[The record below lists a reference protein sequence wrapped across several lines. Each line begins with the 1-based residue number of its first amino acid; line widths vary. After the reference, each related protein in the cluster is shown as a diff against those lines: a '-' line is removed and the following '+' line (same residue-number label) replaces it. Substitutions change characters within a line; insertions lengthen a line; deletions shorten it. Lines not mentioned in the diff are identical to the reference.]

1 MGLLLFWPDG
11 GLVEGCGV
19 GASIRSLSLPLSA
32 WISLPAVDGMMAN
45 LEVRPNSLPIRL
57 GVASKPRTEG
67 ILRIASVRVPT
78 MNRTATVEMLTR
90 CRMVVLLSMRPTP
103 GCLRNMES
111 SQIVKEKNCEV
122 ENLECEGLMVVVPRN
137 GSGKPGV
144 G

>member
-1 MGLLLFWPDG
+1 M
-11 GLVEGCGV
+11 
-19 GASIRSLSLPLSA
+19 SLPLSA

-57 GVASKPRTEG
+57 GVGSKPRTEG

-103 GCLRNMES
+103 GCLRSMES

-137 GSGKPGV
+137 VSG
-144 G
+144 